1 MKILLSPAKKL
12 NFENPSLSLEASSP
26 AFLSEADSLAKKLN
40 TISAKSLS
48 EMMHLSEA
56 LTSLNK
62 DRYAQ
67 WETAPQKEAV
77 LAFNGDVYLGLNAN
91 NWEKTDLEYSQ
102 SQIRILSGLYGIL
115 KPLDLIK
122 PYRLEMGSKWSLTK
136 TKTNLYK
143 HWGNTIATQL
153 ESEMKK
159 EDVIINLASAEYSK
173 VLLPHL
179 SPERKV
185 ITAEFKDFRNG
196 QLKMIQI
203 FVKKARG
210 MMAKFII
217 EEKISDEKDLIKFD
231 KEGYQFDGNLSTEN
245 KLVFTR

>member
-1 MKILLSPAKKL
+1 
-12 NFENPSLSLEASSP
+12 
-26 AFLSEADSLAKKLN
+26 
-40 TISAKSLS
+40 
-48 EMMHLSEA
+48 
-56 LTSLNK
+56 
-62 DRYAQ
+62 
-67 WETAPQKEAV
+67 
-77 LAFNGDVYLGLNAN
+77 
-91 NWEKTDLEYSQ
+91 
-102 SQIRILSGLYGIL
+102 
-115 KPLDLIK
+115 
-122 PYRLEMGSKWSLTK
+122 MGSKWSLTK

-153 ESEMKK
+153 ESEMKR

>member
-1 MKILLSPAKKL
+1 MNVGRLVGRCPPRLWIRFPY
-12 NFENPSLSLEASSP
+12 
-26 AFLSEADSLAKKLN
+26 
-40 TISAKSLS
+40 
-48 EMMHLSEA
+48 H
-56 LTSLNK
+56 K
-62 DRYAQ
+62 DH
-67 WETAPQKEAV
+67 P
-77 LAFNGDVYLGLNAN
+77 
-91 NWEKTDLEYSQ
+91 
-102 SQIRILSGLYGIL
+102 
-115 KPLDLIK
+115 P
-122 PYRLEMGSKWSLTK
+122 
-136 TKTNLYK
+136 
-143 HWGNTIATQL
+143 
-153 ESEMKK
+153 
-159 EDVIINLASAEYSK
+159 K